1 MPEGARDLPKQR
13 SQRAKRIKETT
24 KAPGSDEPD
33 YPDASELPN
42 VLTLLTSEFCRGTC
56 YLLLLVFFPLPYVD
70 YEGGES
76 ERSGGHH
83 CSRSSVGPSSAAW
96 YHRTS
101 WRLRALADILQ
112 LCPEAYARLRVYSG
126 LTGDH
131 WQLGHGS
138 TRRIRLAVRA
148 IVFAWGIY
156 ASLFQRGGKY
166 RRPARGARAAES
178 RAGFRLQD

>member
-33 YPDASELPN
+33 YPDASELPD
-42 VLTLLTSEFCRGTC
+42 VLTSEFCRGTC

-76 ERSGGHH
+76 ERSGGRH

-101 WRLRALADILQ
+101 WRPHALADILQ
-112 LCPEAYARLRVYSG
+112 LCPEAHARLRVYSG
-126 LTGDH
+126 LTGDR
-131 WQLGHGS
+131 WRLGHGS
-138 TRRIRLAVRA
+138 TRRTRLAVRA

-156 ASLFQRGGKY
+156 ASLFPRGGKY
-166 RRPARGARAAES
+166 RRPARGARAPES
-178 RAGFRLQD
+178 RAGFRLPD